1 MAASIY
7 VVAGKGTLAG
17 IKADLKAKA
26 DSPLTMAELGV
37 QMGLLVVPD
46 GKTMKDLAEAL
57 RKAKTGGTSKIS
69 KSEAAA
75 PVVEIEPVA
84 PVVAAAPVV
93 EVKKANV
100 ALVTESTSR
109 PRWKCVDCGNIA
121 RKLRLLNHRRD
132 CPCRN

>member
-37 QMGLLVVPD
+37 EMGLLIVPE
-46 GKTMKDLAEAL
+46 GKTMNDLAEAL
-57 RKAKTGGTSKIS
+57 RKAKAKTGGTSKIE

-75 PVVEIEPVA
+75 PVVAQVVA
-84 PVVAAAPVV
+84 PVVVA
-93 EVKKANV
+93 VKKANV
-100 ALVTESTSR
+100 VLADG
-109 PRWKCVDCGNIA
+109 RWKCVDCENIA
-121 RKLRLLNHRRD
+121 RKLRLLNHRRS
-132 CPCRN
+132 CACRN

>member
-37 QMGLLVVPD
+37 EMGLLIVPE
-46 GKTMKDLAEAL
+46 GKTMNDLAEAL
-57 RKAKTGGTSKIS
+57 RKAKAKTGGTSKIE

-75 PVVEIEPVA
+75 PVVAQVVA
-84 PVVAAAPVV
+84 PVVVA
-93 EVKKANV
+93 VKKANV
-100 ALVTESTSR
+100 VLADG
-109 PRWKCVDCGNIA
+109 RWKCVDCENIA
-121 RKLRLLNHRRD
+121 RKLRLLNHRRS
-132 CPCRN
+132 CACRT